1 MQWQIN
7 GDKNTERE
15 NMKRL
20 IQKIKDGFKFSF
32 MSMAILIDES
42 RTINEDGSWD
52 KYNRRQNEK
61 KMKESEK

>member
-20 IQKIKDGFKFSF
+20 IQKIKDGIKFSF